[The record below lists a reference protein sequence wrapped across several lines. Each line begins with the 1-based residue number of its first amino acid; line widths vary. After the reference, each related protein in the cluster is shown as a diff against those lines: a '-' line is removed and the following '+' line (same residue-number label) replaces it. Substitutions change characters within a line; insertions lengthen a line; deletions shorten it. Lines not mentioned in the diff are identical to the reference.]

1 MGGIGSGARRTSNI
15 GNVEDAIALDIRALR
30 RLGVVRAGEC
40 IIDTVRW
47 RIGGLSA
54 PSVRL
59 RVDLSDIERGG
70 DMRVNGDMPGGVIDQ
85 RITIDA
91 VPAPLGGHRCL
102 FICPVSGDRTEV
114 LYYAHGR
121 FGSRKAQGLSYAVQS
136 MDPFAAARRKAA
148 KLRRRMTGGE
158 GVPRSRGRNRY
169 IIACRVEEAEAM
181 AKSLYRERLAGEV
194 DRSGTRRMPSGN
206 VR

>member
-1 MGGIGSGARRTSNI
+1 MGGIGSGARRSSNI

-30 RLGVVRAGEC
+30 RLGVVSAGEC

-47 RIGGLSA
+47 RIGGLRA

-70 DMRVNGDMPGGVIDQ
+70 DMMVTGDMPGGVINQ
-85 RITIDA
+85 RIAIDA
-91 VPAPLGGHRCL
+91 LPAPMGGHRCY
-102 FICPVSGDRTEV
+102 FICPVTGDRAEI

-121 FGSRKAQGLSYAVQS
+121 FASRKAQGLSYAVQS

-148 KLRRRMTGGE
+148 KLRKRMTGGD

-169 IIACRVEEAEAM
+169 IIACRVDEAEAK
-181 AKSLYRERLAGEV
+181 AKSLYRERLVGSV
-194 DRSGTRRMPSGN
+194 DRSGARRIPGSKN
-206 VR
+206 R

>member
-1 MGGIGSGARRTSNI
+1 MGGVGSGARRSSNI
-15 GNVEDAIALDIRALR
+15 GNIEDAIALDIRALR
-30 RLGVVRAGEC
+30 RLGVVTPGTC
-40 IIDTVRW
+40 MIDTVHW
-47 RIGGLSA
+47 RIGALRA

-70 DMRVNGDMPGGVIDQ
+70 DMMVTGDMSDGAVNQ
-85 RITIDA
+85 RIAIDA
-91 VPAPLGGHRCL
+91 VPAPMGGHRCY
-102 FICPVSGDRTEV
+102 FICPVTGDRAEI

-121 FGSRKAQGLSYAVQS
+121 FASRKAQGLSYAVQS
-136 MDPFAAARRKAA
+136 MDPFAAVRRKAA

-181 AKSLYRERLAGEV
+181 AKYLYCERLAGAV